1 MDALKEFS
9 IDLIECVLRRFAS
22 GNSSKITLLGIKPW
36 LNFTLSAKTWSD
48 IWNMDLEDLFN
59 YQENNV
65 FKNDPKYQKV
75 QRLIDVC
82 KKYGVVPEFRTEMGH
97 ALRLRVAEQIS
108 SVHATLVVFDR
119 HHDKKYIDFYAEK
132 IPCNMFAVNEN
143 GEIRLIKKR
152 RKDSDEDEQI

>member
-1 MDALKEFS
+1 MDMSSCFPINKTTLVEDVILDQECVGSLDDPNRVLIVMDALKEFS

-82 KKYGVVPEFRTEMGH
+82 KKYGVR
-97 ALRLRVAEQIS
+97 
-108 SVHATLVVFDR
+108 
-119 HHDKKYIDFYAEK
+119 YI
-132 IPCNMFAVNEN
+132 V
-143 GEIRLIKKR
+143 
-152 RKDSDEDEQI
+152 